1 MGRVEGKTAI
11 ITGAASGMGL
21 AAVEL
26 FAREG
31 ANVVATDIVP
41 GLEDAV
47 AGLDGNIVAVHH
59 DVSDAA
65 SWDAVVAAALDAF
78 GAINILINNA
88 GIHVAKGVED
98 EDEAGWNRMLA
109 VNTTGVYLGTKAVL
123 PHLRAAGGGSVV
135 NCSSIAAIVGG
146 AGDGNGAAYSASKG
160 AVRAFTKHCAQWH
173 VADNIRFNS
182 VHPGAIFTGMV
193 QAFGVKSK
201 EEATAI
207 FGNTDTPLPP
217 HMGDPMDIAYG
228 YLYLASDEAKFV
240 TGAELVIDGGFIS
253 H

>member
-31 ANVVATDIVP
+31 ANVVATDVVP

-47 AGLDGNIVAVHH
+47 AGLDGSILTVHH

-65 SWDAVVAAALDAF
+65 SWDAVVAAALEAF
-78 GAINILINNA
+78 GEINILVNNA

-98 EDEAGWNRMLA
+98 EDEEGWNRMLA

-123 PHLRAAGGGSVV
+123 PHLRAAGGGSVI

-173 VADNIRFNS
+173 AAEHIRFNS

-193 QAFGVKSK
+193 RAFGIKSI
-201 EEATAI
+201 EEATAT
-207 FGNTDTPLPP
+207 FGTTDTPYPP